1 VIALL
6 MMSLL
11 GCGNKLPVHTI
22 TVADQSLR
30 VEVAH
35 DPETRARGLMF
46 RDKLGADAGMLF
58 IYPDTKPRG
67 FWMKDTR
74 IPLSIAFADASGKIV
89 RISEMKPFDTE
100 RTTSIYP
107 AKYALEMN
115 KGWFDSKGISK
126 GAMMTDLPT
135 DLEVR

>member
-1 VIALL
+1 MIALL
-6 MMSLL
+6 MLTLL

-22 TVADQSLR
+22 RVADQSLR

-35 DPETRARGLMF
+35 EPESRARGLMF
-46 RDKLGADAGMLF
+46 RDHLGADAGLLF

-74 IPLSIAFADASGKIV
+74 IPLSIAFADETGKIV
-89 RISEMKPFDTE
+89 RISEMKPFETD
-100 RTTSIYP
+100 RTTSVYP

-115 KGWFDSKGISK
+115 KGWFDSKEITK
-126 GAMMTDLPT
+126 GAMITDLPT
-135 DLEVR
+135 DLEVK